1 MILSNIQDSKA
12 YGRGLTSSEINRD
25 FMEGYKFLKSYSFE
39 YLDKDLWLDKFG
51 K

>member
-12 YGRGLTSSEINRD
+12 YGRGLFSSEINRD
-25 FMEGYKFLKSYSFE
+25 FMEGCKFLKSYSFE

>member
-1 MILSNIQDSKA
+1 MVGVYFLLRLIEIL
-12 YGRGLTSSEINRD
+12 
-25 FMEGYKFLKSYSFE
+25 MERCKFLKSYSFE